1 MQLAEVQTWFFL
13 YSKPGILKI
22 IFFSRNPFLMNEVK
36 HYWFCR
42 VLEIL
47 NYLQDVH
54 AWNPSIQEKES
65 GLQSWSQPG
74 LSSKSE
80 ASLCLRPLWS
90 SDKELISN

>member
-1 MQLAEVQTWFFL
+1 
-13 YSKPGILKI
+13 
-22 IFFSRNPFLMNEVK
+22 MNEVK
-36 HYWFCR
+36 HYQFCR

-54 AWNPSIQEKES
+54 DWNPSIQEKES

-80 ASLCLRPLWS
+80 ANLSPRPIWS
-90 SDKELISN
+90 SEKEFISN